1 MTSFLIFAFLALS
14 PSGPGDDLSDGAWHS
29 RMILDM
35 CGDGTPEHPGR
46 CPECCVTECT
56 SAVELDAG
64 EPAPCAGGILV
75 PDVMAESLL
84 LCREIELPRCSAML
98 ERETGVYTSKL
109 TACSSELEACNEAL
123 SKTDKLLE
131 KSLENRKQPE
141 WYKNP
146 WMHITIGVVVGAA
159 VTSAAHRW

>member
-1 MTSFLIFAFLALS
+1 MSSFLVFAFFTLTVGGAT
-14 PSGPGDDLSDGAWHS
+14 PSMEPGDWHG

-46 CPECCVTECT
+46 CPQCCVTECT
-56 SAVELDAG
+56 KAVELDAG
-64 EPAPCAGGILV
+64 EPAPCAGGLLV
-75 PDVMAESLL
+75 PDVMVEDLL
-84 LCREIELPRCSAML
+84 LCREIEFPRCSAML
-98 ERETGVYTSKL
+98 ERETGVSASKL
-109 TACSSELEACNEAL
+109 TACSSELNACNDAL

-141 WYKNP
+141 WYKDP

-159 VTSAAHRW
+159 VTSAAHTW